1 MNIKGVALVL
11 LCAVLAPFVI
21 AVPQLSIDPSAIT
34 TNPSREFTI
43 DIKMNTDQQVYG
55 IQFDLAYDQ
64 NLLELVDMT
73 EGAFLRSDL
82 TQTYAVRR
90 PSAGR
95 MTFAVTRTIVRS
107 GIAGQG
113 AIATA
118 RFRTLR
124 TGQSGIQLANVKIAD
139 PAIRQIEGVRA
150 TNAIV
155 GIYLQTTTTPQPS
168 TERRR
173 SGGGGGSSSSSTPGS
188 TIISSAT
195 PGEDATS
202 PEMPKHGEKQSE
214 RIALK
219 GGAQP
224 QSAPVTEEQS
234 DVTKMLFPIMFL
246 VVLAL
251 GALAYAYKSFS
262 E

>member
-1 MNIKGVALVL
+1 MNIKGIALVL
-11 LCAVLAPFVI
+11 LCALLAPFVI
-21 AVPQLSIDPSAIT
+21 AVPQLSIDPSTIT
-34 TNPSREFTI
+34 TNPNREFTV

-64 NLLELVDMT
+64 NILELVDIT

-82 TQTYAVRR
+82 TQTYTVRR
-90 PSAGR
+90 PLAGR

-107 GIAGQG
+107 GIAGSG
-113 AIATA
+113 AVATA

-124 TGQSGIQLANVKIAD
+124 AGQSGIQLANVKVAD
-139 PAIRQIEGVRA
+139 PAIRQIGGVQA

-155 GIYLQTTTTPQPS
+155 GIYPQTTTTPQPS

-173 SGGGGGSSSSSTPGS
+173 SSGSSSSSSTPGS
-188 TIISSAT
+188 TLISST
-195 PGEDATS
+195 TSGEDAAS
-202 PEMPKHGEKQSE
+202 PEIPGRGQKQSE

-224 QSAPVTEEQS
+224 QSSPVTEEQS
-234 DVTKMLFPIMFL
+234 DVTKTLFPIMFL